1 MHTVTGGPAATGAT
15 GADALSA
22 ARSGP
27 AAAAVTAGGGLRRLA
42 RQAAGRAAGAQ
53 AEDAP
58 ERCELC
64 AEPLPAG
71 HRHLLRPAD
80 GSVACACRA
89 CALLFGPE
97 SSPGIGPGAT
107 GGSRPEAA
115 SGSGPGAAG
124 HIGPEGCGGPD
135 ATGHV
140 APGAVGGTGHGE
152 SAATGGHGPDSTRD
166 LATDTGGSRPEAAYD
181 HGPDSTRDLAPD
193 TGGPEPGRTPGTG
206 GPAGHTTAPRS
217 SEATPH
223 RGYLA
228 LPETRQRLDGCAIDD
243 TVWAA
248 LGIPVGLAFFT
259 RSAESGAI
267 TAAYPSPL
275 GAVRFTVA
283 AESWRELARCHSALP
298 ELPAEVTALL
308 VHRARGAAEHW
319 LVPLDD
325 CYRLVA
331 LVRAHWKGLG
341 GGDEVWQRIDDF
353 FRALNAAHR
362 T

>member
-1 MHTVTGGPAATGAT
+1 MHTVTTGPAATGAT

-22 ARSGP
+22 ARSWP
-27 AAAAVTAGGGLRRLA
+27 ATAPGITGSGLRRLA
-42 RQAAGRAAGAQ
+42 RQAAGRAAGARTP
-53 AEDAP
+53 DAP

-71 HRHLLRPAD
+71 HRHLLRPSD

-89 CALLFGPE
+89 CALLFEPSTIPDAG
-97 SSPGIGPGAT
+97 SGAT
-107 GGSRPEAA
+107 DDAGPEAA
-115 SGSGPGAAG
+115 HGLGPGTTSGTGPENGAWPMAAG
-124 HIGPEGCGGPD
+124 GTGPDGRNGPD

-140 APGAVGGTGHGE
+140 APGAGGGTGRGE
-152 SAATGGHGPDSTRD
+152 SAATGGHPPAG
-166 LATDTGGSRPEAAYD
+166 
-181 HGPDSTRDLAPD
+181 TRDLAPG
-193 TGGPEPGRTPGTG
+193 TRGP
-206 GPAGHTTAPRS
+206 
-217 SEATPH
+217 EATPH

-228 LPETRQRLDGCAIDD
+228 LPETRRRLDGCAIDD
-243 TVWAA
+243 AVWAG

-267 TAAYPSPL
+267 TAGYPSPL

-283 AESWRELARCHSALP
+283 PESWRELARCHAALP
-298 ELPAEVTALL
+298 GLPAEVTALL

-362 T
+362 I